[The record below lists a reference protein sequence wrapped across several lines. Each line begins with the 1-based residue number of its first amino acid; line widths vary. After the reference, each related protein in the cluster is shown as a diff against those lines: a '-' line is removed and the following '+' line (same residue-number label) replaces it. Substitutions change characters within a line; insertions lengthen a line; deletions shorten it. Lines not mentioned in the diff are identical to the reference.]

1 MPFQNPVIVVP
12 GITATELIDD
22 YPMNSETVWSMILN
36 KEYQRVA
43 LHPDD
48 LTFEA
53 IEPAHVFPGRA
64 FSIYDDLIKMLRHEL
79 SQAAD
84 KPTPVF
90 AFPYDWRVDVRVT
103 AARLVAFI
111 DEVLSRTS
119 LLRHYAGA
127 GDDLRVDLVGHSM
140 GGLIIAEALLLLGG
154 KTAGTVGRV
163 ATIGTPFLGS
173 IEAIVKITTGMSL
186 LTGSA
191 PHEREREAARVTPA
205 VYQLFPSYLN
215 AAVEAA
221 DDGATVHVDLL
232 NPENMQASI
241 LDSLAEFVRMYS
253 VKPKDRRTRAQEILE
268 ELIAGARAH
277 RERVTRIKPKVDWL
291 AIVGVGQKTRVQMTV
306 NRLRGKPR
314 FEISDSQFVNEL
326 TRDTPASRRTGDG
339 TVPLEGALPPF
350 MRDTQPVC
358 VIEQD
363 LGFLELRDRMLVQF
377 GGFHGLLPA
386 VNLVQRLVVRH
397 LYPKYR
403 GPVWGRPVPG
413 SDPDRWEPPIPG
425 LTQRDYSALP
435 R

>member
-1 MPFQNPVIVVP
+1 MPFQNPVIVIP

-22 YPMNSETVWSMILN
+22 YPMTSDTVWSMVLN
-36 KEYQRVA
+36 KEYERVA

-64 FSIYDDLIKMLRHEL
+64 FSIYDDLIRMLRHEL

-90 AFPYDWRVDVRVT
+90 AFPYDWRVDVQAT

-111 DEVLSRTS
+111 EEVLKRTA
-119 LLRHYAGA
+119 LLRYYADA
-127 GDDLRVDLVGHSM
+127 GDGLRVDLVGHSM
-140 GGLIIAEALLLLGG
+140 GGLIISECLLQLGG
-154 KTAGTVGRV
+154 KAAGKVGKV

-173 IEAIVKITTGMSL
+173 LEAIVKVATGMSL
-186 LTGSA
+186 LTGST

-205 VYQLFPSYLN
+205 VYQLFPSYAN
-215 AAVEAA
+215 AAVEATGG
-221 DDGATVHVDLL
+221 GATVDVDLL

-241 LDSLAEFVRMYS
+241 LASLAEFVRLYS

-277 RERVTRIKPKVDWL
+277 RERVRKLKPKVDWL
-291 AIVGVGQKTRVQMTV
+291 AVVGVGQKTRVQMTV
-306 NRLRGKPR
+306 TRLRGKPR
-314 FEISDSQFVNEL
+314 FEISDSQFVNDL

-350 MRDTQPVC
+350 MSDTQPIC

-397 LYPKYR
+397 FFPKYR

-413 SDPDRWEPPIPG
+413 TDPTQWAPPIPG
-425 LTQRDYSALP
+425 LERRDYSALP
-435 R
+435 G